1 MPVRHDPSVPL
12 QPSSLESPVADY
24 YSQTVVQPS
33 IPNACMTPLERWL
46 LEQIFEFEP
55 DDNDTTYFFAAEGAN
70 SMADAA
76 DDELEAI
83 LREDPSPLAAALRE
97 QLAKADDPDWLD
109 LDRFGYAAV
118 FQAIVARH
126 PDQLPYVTVEMAFT
140 CSKMRPD
147 GFGGG
152 AELITAEDVRS
163 INTSRWL
170 ADAVAALAHA
180 SEAADAG
187 A

>member
-1 MPVRHDPSVPL
+1 M
-12 QPSSLESPVADY
+12 ADY
-24 YSQTVVQPS
+24 FTQIVVQPS

-55 DDNDTTYFFAAEGAN
+55 DDNDTTYFFAVEGVN
-70 SMADAA
+70 STAGAA
-76 DDELEAI
+76 DDELAAI
-83 LREDPSPLAAALRE
+83 LREDASPLAAALSE
-97 QLAKADDPDWLD
+97 QLANADNPDWLD
-109 LDRFGYAAV
+109 LDRVAYAPV

-126 PDQLPYVTVEMAFT
+126 PDQVPYVTVTMAFT

-152 AELITAEDVRS
+152 AELITADGVRW

-170 ADAVAALAHA
+170 ADAIAALAHA
-180 SEAADAG
+180 SEAADAR

>member
-1 MPVRHDPSVPL
+1 M
-12 QPSSLESPVADY
+12 ADY
-24 YSQTVVQPS
+24 HSQTVVQPS
-33 IPNACMTPLERWL
+33 IPNACMTALERWL
-46 LEQIFEFEP
+46 LEQMFEFEP

-83 LREDPSPLAAALRE
+83 LSEDASPLAAALRE
-97 QLAKADDPDWLD
+97 QLANADDRDWLD
-109 LDRFGYAAV
+109 LDRFGYAPV

-126 PDQLPYVTVEMAFT
+126 PDQVHYVTITMAFT

-152 AELITAEDVRS
+152 AELITAKGVRW

-170 ADAVAALAHA
+170 ADQVAALAHA
-180 SEAADAG
+180 SEAVDAG
-187 A
+187 ARQQPSTRQRR

>member
-1 MPVRHDPSVPL
+1 M
-12 QPSSLESPVADY
+12 ADY
-24 YSQTVVQPS
+24 FTQMVVQPS

-46 LEQIFEFEP
+46 LERIFEFEP
-55 DDNDTTYFFAAEGAN
+55 DDDDTTYFFAVEGAN
-70 SMADAA
+70 SMADAV

-83 LREDPSPLAAALRE
+83 LREDASPLAVAVRE
-97 QLAKADDPDWLD
+97 HLANADDSDWLD
-109 LDRFGYAAV
+109 LDRFGSVPV

-126 PDQLPYVTVEMAFT
+126 PDQVPYVTVEMAFT

-152 AELITAEDVRS
+152 AELITAQGVRW

-170 ADAVAALAHA
+170 ADEIAALAHA
-180 SEAADAG
+180 SEATGAG